1 MMIHKLKPELTLYL
15 AEEALKKFAG
25 DTDVNLQEILELQ
38 RECRDYLSTEN
49 IRRLYARMMK
59 VEVMK
64 MMVKAVYQSL
74 SPEEKKFVDLKYKKK
89 KHVVSI
95 SLAMNMSLAQLNIR
109 HHAILHKVSEFMLY
123 ELDSEDIFSR
133 GKIISMVTLLDKII
147 EFAEEY
153 DPTRK
158 FIDGGW
164 LEAIRERHDRY
175 VRLLEAI
182 ERTLSGESLRVRIIA
197 AKMQNPHEKIEI
209 LAARCNVDKSIVSRH
224 LKHFVQAMKK
234 YLE

>member
-1 MMIHKLKPELTLYL
+1 MIHKLKPELTLYL
-15 AEEALKKFAG
+15 AEEALKKFASNA
-25 DTDVNLQEILELQ
+25 DVSLQEILELQ

-89 KHVVSI
+89 KNLVSI
-95 SLAMNMSLAQLNIR
+95 SLTMNMSFAQLNIR
-109 HHAILHKVSEFMLY
+109 HHEILQKVSEFMLY
-123 ELDSEDIFSR
+123 ELDREDIFSLD
-133 GKIISMVTLLDKII
+133 KINSMVTLLEKII

-175 VRLLEAI
+175 VRLLAAI
-182 ERTLSGESLRVRIIA
+182 EEILSEESLRVQIIT
-197 AKMQNPHEKIEI
+197 AKMQNPHEKIEA
-209 LAARCNVDKSIVSRH
+209 LAVRCNVDKSVVSRH
-224 LKHFVQAMKK
+224 LKRFVRAVEK